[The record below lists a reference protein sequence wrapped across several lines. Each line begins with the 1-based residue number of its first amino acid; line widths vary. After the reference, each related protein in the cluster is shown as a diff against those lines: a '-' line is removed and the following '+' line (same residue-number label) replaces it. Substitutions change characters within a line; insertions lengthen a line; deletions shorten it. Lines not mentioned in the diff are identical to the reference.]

1 MKIPCSN
8 CNQRLEIP
16 EELAGQTIECP
27 ACNASLAVP
36 SLAAP
41 PSVTPQVEVATPQ
54 VASTKKSKL
63 PIPKWA
69 IAAVASIV
77 VVVAVLVGLG
87 ESVPELTRRGSEFHN
102 AANQGNIKAVKHYL
116 AEGVNVNLE
125 EFRTGRT
132 PLDYAEGEIADLL
145 RKHGGK
151 TKKELE
157 VEASDISIHYAA
169 IKGNIEAVKQHI
181 ASGTDVNEK
190 YTDWGNSAPLHSA
203 AYGGHKEIAELLI
216 TNGANVNAKNDKGG
230 TPLHEAAWEGHKE
243 IAELLIAAGA
253 DMNVLPQSGATAL
266 DKAIGQ
272 NHTELADLLRKNGAK
287 TEEELKGAVKP
298 SIPVPIIGSNPSVWA
313 EAVKQAIADGADVNS
328 QKDEAYGS
336 ESAPLHYAA
345 EFGLTEIVEL
355 LIANGANV
363 NAQEKR
369 GLTPLDFAKGKT
381 AALLRKHGGK
391 TRKQLKAAG
400 K

>member
-1 MKIPCSN
+1 MKIPCSS

-77 VVVAVLVGLG
+77 VVVAVLVGMG

-132 PLDYAEGEIADLL
+132 PLDYAEGETADLL

-151 TKKELE
+151 T
-157 VEASDISIHYAA
+157 
-169 IKGNIEAVKQHI
+169 G
-181 ASGTDVNEK
+181 
-190 YTDWGNSAPLHSA
+190 
-203 AYGGHKEIAELLI
+203 
-216 TNGANVNAKNDKGG
+216 
-230 TPLHEAAWEGHKE
+230 
-243 IAELLIAAGA
+243 
-253 DMNVLPQSGATAL
+253 
-266 DKAIGQ
+266 
-272 NHTELADLLRKNGAK
+272 
-287 TEEELKGAVKP
+287 EE
-298 SIPVPIIGSNPSVWA
+298 
-313 EAVKQAIADGADVNS
+313 
-328 QKDEAYGS
+328 
-336 ESAPLHYAA
+336 
-345 EFGLTEIVEL
+345 
-355 LIANGANV
+355 
-363 NAQEKR
+363 
-369 GLTPLDFAKGKT
+369 
-381 AALLRKHGGK
+381 
-391 TRKQLKAAG
+391 LKAAG
-400 K
+400 N